1 MLLSDDRFDERITE
15 HLKEILEAPNAH
27 RPPDLTENFHEL
39 ITDTDHDQL
48 TIHQQ
53 EVSHRI
59 FVRKHVIVNV
69 NGLPRTGKTRTAVM
83 TTNHHINFTPSEL
96 TLVLMPT
103 FNDIKQ
109 FMQEYHHHR
118 TDAAISFD
126 ELIVITPKPYVY
138 DYADRSIVTYEPP
151 SPPEDEELDARQRF
165 HRQSR
170 KPSFLRYDLMSHL
183 LRVIQKAKED
193 DDHAPEY
200 SKRVEELCQSYID
213 NKTRHPT
220 ADVNDTHL
228 YKIVVAYN
236 RTAVIVG
243 TMIR

>member
-15 HLKEILEAPNAH
+15 HIKEILEVPNAH

-59 FVRKHVIVNV
+59 FVRKYAIVNV

-83 TTNHHINFTPSEL
+83 TTSHHINFTPSEL
-96 TLVLMPT
+96 TLVLLPT

-118 TDAAISFD
+118 TEISLD
-126 ELIVITPKPYVY
+126 ELIVLTPKPYVY
-138 DYADRSIVTYEPP
+138 DHADRSIVNYEPP
-151 SPPEDEELDARQRF
+151 APPEDEELDARQRF

-170 KPSFLRYDLMSHL
+170 KPCFLRYDLMSHL
-183 LRVIQKAKED
+183 QRVIQKAEKMMNMLQNT
-193 DDHAPEY
+193 PNV
-200 SKRVEELCQSYID
+200 SKKFVKLTSITKLVIQLPMSTTPIYMKSPLLITELPS
-213 NKTRHPT
+213 
-220 ADVNDTHL
+220 L
-228 YKIVVAYN
+228 
-236 RTAVIVG
+236 
-243 TMIR
+243 